1 MIGARGG
8 ASPLPWSNEMARVLI
23 VDDEDL
29 IRRMLARL
37 LKRAGHDI
45 ELAESTRTARVR
57 LECETF
63 DLVLSD
69 VNMPGES
76 GLDLVRYV
84 LMNHPGT
91 AAVMVTGVD
100 DPTIAEA
107 ALEIGAYGYI
117 IKPFETNEVLI
128 NVANALRRRA
138 LEIENRGHRTR
149 LESLVAER
157 TAELERTIHALEAI
171 SEELRGSR
179 EETIQRL
186 ALAAEFR
193 SDETAFH
200 IRRMSL
206 YCELLAKRVGMSD
219 RHAELIRIA
228 SPMHDIGKI
237 GTPDSI
243 LMKRGRLTPD
253 EFEIM
258 KRHAEIGYRILVGSN
273 SEMLML
279 AAEIAWTHHEKWDG
293 SGYPRG
299 LVGEEIPLEGR
310 ITALCDV
317 FDALTTARCY
327 KPAFSVEDSRALM
340 NAGRGHHFDPELYDV
355 FWEHIDEFLAIK
367 RLYDDPPQKEAATA
381 SEAPAPG

>member
-1 MIGARGG
+1 
-8 ASPLPWSNEMARVLI
+8 MARLLI

-29 IRRMLARL
+29 IRRMLVRL
-37 LKRAGHDI
+37 LKRIGHDV
-45 ELAESTRTARVR
+45 EQAESAIAAKAR
-57 LECETF
+57 LELEAF
-63 DLVLSD
+63 DLVLTD

-76 GLDLVRYV
+76 GLDLVRHV
-84 LMNHPGT
+84 LANFPDT

-100 DPTIAEA
+100 DPETAET
-107 ALEIGAYGYI
+107 ALQIGAYGYI

-128 NVANALRRRA
+128 NVMNALKRRA
-138 LEIENRGHRTR
+138 LEIENRSHRTR
-149 LESLVAER
+149 LEALVAER
-157 TAELERTIHALEAI
+157 TVALEQTIRKLEDI

-206 YCELLAKRVGMSD
+206 YCELLARRLGLSE

-258 KRHAEIGYRILVGSN
+258 KRHAEIGHRILSGSN
-273 SEMLML
+273 SEMLQL
-279 AAEIAWTHHEKWDG
+279 AADIAWNHHEKWDG

-299 LVGEEIPLEGR
+299 LRGEEISFEGR
-310 ITALCDV
+310 IVALCDV

-327 KPAFSVEDSRALM
+327 KPAFSLADSRALM
-340 NAGRGHHFDPELYDV
+340 DAGRGSHFDPAIFDM
-355 FWEHIDEFLAIK
+355 FWKHIDEFMAIK
-367 RLYDDPPQKEAATA
+367 SAYDDPPH
-381 SEAPAPG
+381 PA

>member
-1 MIGARGG
+1 
-8 ASPLPWSNEMARVLI
+8 MARVLI

-45 ELAESTRTARVR
+45 ELAESARAARVR
-57 LECETF
+57 LEAETF

-69 VNMPGES
+69 VDLPGES

-84 LMNHPGT
+84 LLHHPST

-107 ALEIGAYGYI
+107 ALDIGAYGYI

-128 NVANALRRRA
+128 NVENALRRRT
-138 LEIENRGHRTR
+138 LEIENRNHRNR
-149 LESLVAER
+149 LESLVADR
-157 TAELERTIHALEAI
+157 TAELERTIDALETI
-171 SEELRGSR
+171 IEELRGSR

-206 YCELLAKRVGMSD
+206 YCELLAKRIGMSE

-258 KRHAEIGYRILVGSN
+258 KRHAEIGYRILVGSS

-279 AAEIAWTHHEKWDG
+279 AADIAWTHHEKWDG

-327 KPAFSVEDSRALM
+327 KPAFTVEDSRALM
-340 NAGRGHHFDPELYDV
+340 DAGRGSHFDPELYDV
-355 FWEHIDEFLAIK
+355 FWEHIDEILAIK
-367 RLYDDPPQKEAATA
+367 RLYDDPPQKQAVEAATA
-381 SEAPAPG
+381 TAAP

>member
-1 MIGARGG
+1 MTRI
-8 ASPLPWSNEMARVLI
+8 LI

-37 LKRAGHDI
+37 LKRQGFDTTIADSAAAARAL
-45 ELAESTRTARVR
+45 LAEQS
-57 LECETF
+57 F

-76 GLDLVRYV
+76 GIDLVRHV
-84 LMNHPGT
+84 LGHYPDT

-100 DPTIAEA
+100 DPEIAEA
-107 ALEIGAYGYI
+107 ALAIGAYGYI

-128 NVANALRRRA
+128 NVANALRRRT
-138 LEIENRGHRTR
+138 LEIENRGHRSR
-149 LESLVAER
+149 LELLVAER
-157 TAELERTIHALEAI
+157 TAALEETI
-171 SEELRGSR
+171 RDLEQIRDELNGSR

-206 YCELLAKRVGMSD
+206 YCELLARHLGLGDD
-219 RHAELIRIA
+219 RAEQIRIA

-243 LMKRGRLTPD
+243 LMKRGRLTPE
-253 EFEIM
+253 EFTAM
-258 KRHAEIGYRILVGSN
+258 KRHAEIGYRILHGSN
-273 SEMLML
+273 SEMLQL

-310 ITALCDV
+310 IVALCDV
-317 FDALTTARCY
+317 FDALTSARCY
-327 KPAFSVEDSRALM
+327 KPAFSVEKSREIMLE
-340 NAGRGHHFDPELYDV
+340 GRGRHFDPQLYDV
-355 FWEHIDEFLAIK
+355 FWAHIDEVLAIK
-367 RLYDDPPQKEAATA
+367 DRYDDPPIAEHGTEVQAAA
-381 SEAPAPG
+381 APA